1 MIYEF
6 KDVETG
12 SVVELNM
19 PMRDAVRIGEV
30 IEHEGRHLIRLP
42 SLVAASV
49 APDLH
54 FTSHQ
59 LPKKWKHARQHNPDG
74 TCRFGSHAE
83 VREAIARAKDNGE
96 QVTYGEA
103 DDRWRNRSSRPVHG
117 QF

>member
-6 KDVETG
+6 EDVETG
-12 SVVELNM
+12 RVVELSM
-19 PMRDAVRIGEV
+19 SMHDAVKIGAV
-30 IEHEGRHLIRLP
+30 IERDGRKLRRLP
-42 SLVAASV
+42 SMVAASV
-49 APDLH
+49 APNLH

-59 LPKKWKHARQHNPDG
+59 LPKNWKHAKQHNPDG

-83 VREAIARAKDNGE
+83 VREAMARAKDNGE